1 MTNKE
6 TNHLQ
11 ISVWLLP
18 EKDMEGSLSSD
29 MKKLAAQFHAPE
41 FSPHVTLYSV
51 RIPASNLS
59 EVENFIRRA
68 GQNLHPFSLDVLGS
82 GQTETLFKSLYL
94 QLSSSEELDSV
105 FQKIKA
111 GLRNYGDYILDPHLS
126 LLYKEG
132 IEEEEK
138 NKALNMITIPPEVT
152 IDRLAL
158 KVSGPHDDFGKDI
171 YNWRF
176 EVIN

>member
-6 TNHLQ
+6 INHLQ

-18 EKDMEGSLSSD
+18 EKDMAGSLSAD
-29 MKKLAAQFHAPE
+29 MKKLAAQFDAPE
-41 FSPHVTLYSV
+41 FSPHITLYSV
-51 RIPASNLS
+51 RIPANNLS
-59 EVENFIRRA
+59 EVENFLRRI
-68 GQNLHPFSLDVLGS
+68 GKNLHPFSLDVLGS

-94 QLSSSEELDSV
+94 QLSSSEELDRV
-105 FQKIKA
+105 FQKIKT
-111 GLRNYGDYILDPHLS
+111 GLGKYGDYILEPHLS

-138 NKALNMITIPPEVT
+138 NKALNMITIPSKVT
-152 IDRLAL
+152 INRLAL
-158 KVSGPHDDFGKDI
+158 KVSGPQDDFGKDI
-171 YNWRF
+171 YRWKF